1 MPELPPAIAKYVADA
16 EPFVRGTNKAVQE
29 AQKFGR
35 SADKAALA
43 ARKMGVEA
51 RQAAEKAAAAGKVAA
66 EAAQRAE
73 KGLIKQAEAA
83 RLAARA
89 ETELERA
96 ELKQA
101 AAAIIAAEASD
112 KARKAQEKGALAARS
127 MAKEGEKAG
136 SLLARAFEGGV
147 SAADSALSSLGSTGP
162 VAIGAVVVALAAVPI
177 AGTAAGAGITLGLG
191 GALVGIGLMATKGT
205 AEAKAAIASL
215 KSDTQTQ
222 AQRMFAPFKS
232 LWTEI
237 PKIAR
242 SSLRMLSPA
251 VREASAELTP
261 ELKRFGHE
269 GAASMSELQPAILG
283 AERAFAAILRTV
295 GPQLPS
301 IMRSLAGAVT
311 AVTSAVS
318 DNPRVIASMVQG
330 FADLVRYGGEAIGVL
345 VRVTG
350 WLQQH
355 QQAAQN
361 VLRGMAW
368 INPALGGL
376 VQLGATMQS
385 TGGAAS
391 QMGASVQ
398 GAMDAARRAQERWA
412 ASSGGAQSAQQALTS
427 AMRSE
432 ATTADQLKAA
442 LDRLTGANQNAEQAN
457 LAYRNAIA
465 SATRGIK
472 ENGHSLDLNT
482 QKGRNNRQALLDVAR
497 AAQAHIEAMRA
508 SGASM
513 STVSAASAAAR
524 SRFIALATS
533 MGASKAQASALAAA
547 ILGIKSK
554 SVTVTTH
561 FKTTGMV
568 NNPGTSREFHAS
580 GGRITGPGS
589 GTSDSIPAWLSNG
602 EYVVNARSASRYLPE
617 LDAMNAGAFAAGGRV
632 GFASGGKVSVGG
644 VSVSTSQWR
653 SLGQQLGKDFL
664 KTMSDGSASQIASL
678 DSRLEKAISKLFA
691 GKRTQLDN
699 KLIAYLDKNSSKL
712 EKLAG
717 QRDAATKALADAKQ
731 YSSTTTGNALSF
743 AGLSTIQN
751 PMAASQVRN
760 SLNDRLRTIRM
771 WAADIKKLKARG
783 LSKSLLKQVVDAG
796 PEQGLALAEALIG
809 ADPGTMAAIN
819 STQASIE
826 SASTSIGRWSA
837 DAMYDA
843 GRHAGDG
850 FLTGLQASMKS
861 LDKEM
866 DALAKKL
873 AKSIKKALKIKSPS
887 HLPELRYAGAMTVAG
902 VAAGMDS
909 GLGRI
914 DGASQ
919 RLAVRLARPRN
930 LYAGG
935 VGRGQT
941 ATPQIIEQHFHIA
954 GHVLTERQLYGIV
967 QKEALKHGRRNPSN
981 GLAAGV

>member
-1 MPELPPAIAKYVADA
+1 MPELPPAVAKYVADA
-16 EPFVRGTNKAVQE
+16 EPFVRGTNRAVQE

-43 ARKMGVEA
+43 ARKMGTEA
-51 RQAAEKAAAAGKVAA
+51 RQAAEKAAAAGKVAS
-66 EAAQRAE
+66 EAAQKAE

-83 RLAARA
+83 RLAAKA
-89 ETELERA
+89 TTELERA
-96 ELKQA
+96 ELKAA
-101 AAAIIAAEASD
+101 AAAIVEAEAAEKVA
-112 KARKAQEKGALAARS
+112 KAQAKAAVAAKVL
-127 MAKEGEKAG
+127 AKESQQSGNLIG
-136 SLLARAFEGGV
+136 RAFEAGAGLAE
-147 SAADSALSSLGSTGP
+147 SAFEKLGTSGP
-162 VAIGAVVVALAAVPI
+162 LAIGAVVVGLGALPVVGA
-177 AGTAAGAGITLGLG
+177 AAGAGITLGLG
-191 GALVGIGLMATKGT
+191 GALTGIGLMATKGS

-215 KSDTQTQ
+215 KTDVKSE
-222 AQRMFAPFKS
+222 AEKMFAPFKQV
-232 LWTEI
+232 WTEI

-242 SSLRMLSPA
+242 GGLRMLRPA

-261 ELKRFGHE
+261 ELQRFGHE
-269 GAASMSELQPAILG
+269 AAASMSELQPAIMG
-283 AERAFAAILRTV
+283 AERAFSAILRTV

-311 AVTSAVS
+311 AVTSAVE
-318 DNPRVIASMVQG
+318 DNPQAIAGMVQG
-330 FADLVRYGGEAIGVL
+330 MADLARYGGEAIGFL
-345 VRVTG
+345 TRTAG
-350 WLQQH
+350 WLQRNRDTAMSAF
-355 QQAAQN
+355 QAIAFG
-361 VLRGMAW
+361 V
-368 INPALGGL
+368 NPAIGGL
-376 VQLGATMQS
+376 ALLTGHMQS
-385 TGGAAS
+385 SGSAAS

-398 GAMDAARRAQERWA
+398 HAIDDARAAQERWA
-412 ASSGGAQSAQQALTS
+412 ASSGGAQSAQQALTN

-513 STVSAASAAAR
+513 STVSAASSAAR
-524 SRFIALATS
+524 GRFMALALS
-533 MGASKAQASALAAA
+533 MGASKREARDLANA
-547 ILGIKSK
+547 ILGIKSR

-580 GGRITGPGS
+580 GGRISGPGS

-602 EYVVNARSASRYLPE
+602 EYVVNARSARRYLPE
-617 LDAMNAGAFAAGGRV
+617 LDAINAGAYARGGRV

-653 SLGQQLGKDFL
+653 TLGQQLGKDFL

-699 KLIAYLDKNSSKL
+699 KLIAYLDKSSSKL

-731 YSSTTTGNALSF
+731 YSSTTAGNALSF

-751 PMAASQVRN
+751 PMSASQVRN
-760 SLNDRLRTIRM
+760 GLNDRLRTIRM

-843 GRHAGDG
+843 GKHAGDG
-850 FLTGLQASMKS
+850 FLTGLQSSLKS

-866 DALAKKL
+866 NSLAKKL

-930 LYAGG
+930 LYVGG
-935 VGRGQT
+935 QGRSQV
-941 ATPQIIEQHFHIA
+941 AQQPVIQHIHIA